1 MNKHYFHLHI
11 CHTKFCTNSSH
22 ISGLG
27 IKRCLLSTMK
37 GHFRPVLI
45 QIVFLYVDPISYW
58 HSPVPNFRHR
68 AAAQERHKMVAVV
81 SVFAATI
88 FLTAVLLIVITLN
101 MSQNSNSKGK
111 CSQF

>member
-11 CHTKFCTNSSH
+11 CHTKLCTSSSH
-22 ISGLG
+22 ISSLG
-27 IKRCLLSTMK
+27 IKRCLLSNMK
-37 GHFRPVLI
+37 GHFQPVLI
-45 QIVFLYVDPISYW
+45 QIVFLYVDPISYC

-68 AAAQERHKMVAVV
+68 AAAQERRKMVVVV

-101 MSQNSNSKGK
+101 MSQNSNSKRK